1 MMGWLERLR
10 WPLPAVL
17 VWGLSWAVWLA
28 MAWLG
33 STRLTALLAATFT
46 GVVASVWGGT
56 RTRRAIIALGFPL
69 MWAAASGAWV
79 VVPPWVW
86 LLLLGLLLLLY
97 PPSTWKDAPLF
108 PTPPDAFEGLRDV
121 VQLPLAGQVLDAGCG
136 LGHGLMALERT
147 YPDVHLHGVE
157 RSWPL
162 SVVCR
167 WRCRFAT
174 VVQGDMWSDGWQR
187 YDMVYLFQRPETMP
201 RAMAKAAQE
210 LKAGAWL
217 ASLEFADPAWAPARV
232 WNCPDGRPLYLYHA
246 PLQPKEHKQD
256 TT

>member
-10 WPLPAVL
+10 WPLPAAL
-17 VWGLSWAVWLA
+17 VWTLAWGVWLA
-28 MAWLG
+28 CGLLG

-46 GVVASVWGGT
+46 GVVASVWGAT
-56 RTRRAIIALGFPL
+56 RTRRMIIALGFPL
-69 MWAAASGAWV
+69 SWGVASGAL

-86 LLLLGLLLLLY
+86 LLLLALLLLLY

-108 PTPPDAFEGLRDV
+108 PTPPDAFDGLREV
-121 VQLPLAGQVLDAGCG
+121 VPLPLAGHVLDAGCG
-136 LGHGLMALERT
+136 LGHGLMALDRT
-147 YPDVHLHGVE
+147 YPDMHLYGVE

-162 SVVCR
+162 ALMCR
-167 WRCRFAT
+167 LRCRFAT
-174 VVQGDMWSDGWQR
+174 VTRGDMWADAWQR

-201 RAMAKAAQE
+201 RAMEKAARE

-217 ASLEFADPAWAPARV
+217 ASLEFAAPTWEPTLV

-246 PLQPKEHKQD
+246 PLQMKNTEQS
-256 TT
+256 